1 MKLNRW
7 VTSSLRTKMLIM
19 FVMLT
24 AIPLIAVGIISYT
37 KSYNTVSQHSIA
49 TTELVAEHLKNE
61 MDVLFSDNRKFL
73 DISKNSSV
81 LRFLLIQNETYE
93 EAKDI
98 LKTFSLYRDTYRFS
112 NGITNIMLFNQ
123 YGKGI
128 SEKKGVF
135 QMDGDPFQYGTFKNL
150 LNYPDEILILPPS
163 ETDGFNNL
171 DHAVQ
176 DSPFIISIV
185 ATVKQEITDE
195 VIGFMVINLDATVIE
210 NFCNNTKMGD
220 NGFFYVTDSYG
231 QPIIVPDKLK
241 SAGRAA
247 GLTKQQLFAPSGNDI
262 RHFNNRD
269 QLVVYA
275 TSDLTGWKIVGE
287 VPLSEVVKDAKQIE
301 TLIFVSVVF
310 TIVFTITLYAFISSR
325 LIRPIRFLKNKMR
338 QAASGYLEAKVG
350 NVGHDEIADLGISF
364 NTMLDKIKIL
374 IENSIKE
381 QEQIKM
387 AELRTLQAQ
396 INPHFLY
403 NTLDS
408 IIWLAESKKSE
419 EVIGIVNALATF
431 FRISLSKGKDC
442 ITIREEIDHISNYLT
457 IQQMR
462 YRDILDYEIHIQEEI
477 LACDI
482 LKMTLQPLVE
492 NALYH
497 GIKNKRGKGRI
508 RIDGGYGKSGNI
520 EFHVT
525 DNGAG
530 IPKDKQE
537 QLIAMLQQDS
547 HQAQPQSGGFGIMN
561 VHERIR
567 LYYGEPYGLK
577 LESDQGVGTTVI
589 VSIPVRREYDE
600 KSVVGG

>member
-1 MKLNRW
+1 MKLYRW
-7 VTSSLRTKMLIM
+7 VTSSLRTKMLVM
-19 FVMLT
+19 FVILT
-24 AIPLIAVGIISYT
+24 AIPLIIVGIISYT

-49 TTELVAEHLKNE
+49 TTELVAEHLKNNI
-61 MDVLFSDNRKFL
+61 DVLFSDNRKFL
-73 DISKNSSV
+73 DISKTSSV
-81 LRFLLIQNETYE
+81 LRFLLVQNETYE

-112 NGITNIMLFNQ
+112 NGITNIMLFNP

-128 SEKKGVF
+128 SEKRGVF
-135 QMDGDPFQYGTFKNL
+135 QMNEDPFRYRAIKNL
-150 LNYPDEILILPPS
+150 LSNPDEILILPPS
-163 ETDGFNNL
+163 ETDGLNNL
-171 DHAVQ
+171 DRAVQ
-176 DSPFIISIV
+176 DSPFMISIV

-195 VIGFMVINLDATVIE
+195 VIGFMVINLDASVIE
-210 NFCNNTKMGD
+210 DFCNNTKMGES
-220 NGFFYVTDSYG
+220 GFFYVADQLG
-231 QPIIVPDKLK
+231 VPIIVPDKEK

-247 GLTKQQLFAPSGNDI
+247 GLTKQELLTPSGNDI
-262 RHFNNRD
+262 RYMNNRE
-269 QLVVYA
+269 QLAVYA
-275 TSDLTGWKIVGE
+275 TSELTGWKIVGE

-301 TLIFVSVVF
+301 TLIFVSVVS
-310 TIVFTITLYAFISSR
+310 TIVFTITLYAFVSSR

-350 NVGHDEIADLGISF
+350 SVGYDEIADLGISF

-374 IENSIKE
+374 IANSIKE
-381 QEQIKM
+381 QEQMKM

-419 EVIGIVNALATF
+419 EVISIVNALATF

-442 ITIREEIDHISNYLT
+442 ITIKEEIDHISNYLT

-462 YRDILDYEIHIQEEI
+462 YRDILEYEIHVQEEI
-477 LACDI
+477 LTYDI

-497 GIKNKRGKGRI
+497 GIKNKRGMGRI
-508 RIDGGYGKSGNI
+508 RITGGYGKSGNI
-520 EFHVT
+520 EFLVT

-537 QLIAMLQQDS
+537 QLIAILQQDN
-547 HQAQPQSGGFGIMN
+547 HLMQPQSGGFGIMN
-561 VHERIR
+561 VHGRIR

-589 VSIPVRREYDE
+589 VSIPARRVNDE